1 MQIFN
6 DWWIGRFIKNWIKTN
21 QNLLL
26 LRSRLKK
33 EIPKQHLKEF
43 YKTWVKNHIGIR
55 RRQIDTATDKLFPLT
70 IKISPTMRCNLEC
83 KGCFAGNYRVQND
96 LNLNTLESIVSQAE
110 SLGIPSVGIIGGE
123 PLLVPDI
130 FELFKRF
137 RNLGFYLVTNGTL
150 INGEVISN
158 LQNLPHIF
166 TIFSIEGFEKTN
178 DDLRGNGVFQKIISA
193 MKKMKEAKLI
203 FGFST
208 VVHKENLEEVISEA
222 YLDFM
227 IENGCYVGN
236 FLPYIPVGSSPRYD
250 VVCSEE
256 ETRRYF
262 NRLNKISKSKPV
274 LLLKEGFSDG
284 TFLNQGCGA
293 GQTINITSNGEA
305 EPCNGIEFF
314 TKNIHTSS
322 LKEIFMS
329 EFFQDIRRLHPRNN
343 KRCLTITA
351 PEDILRII
359 EKNHAQETHGQ
370 ALEHLEKYISMAPRT
385 EST

>member
-6 DWWIGRFIKNWIKTN
+6 NWRIGYFLKNWIKTN

-43 YKTWVKNHIGIR
+43 YKTWVKNHIGVR
-55 RRQIDTATDKLFPLT
+55 RRQIETATDKLFPLT

-83 KGCFAGNYRVQND
+83 KGCFAGNYPIQKD
-96 LNLNTLESIVSQAE
+96 LSLSTLERIVAQAK
-110 SLGIPSVGIIGGE
+110 SLGIPSIGIIGGE

-130 FELFKRF
+130 FELFERF
-137 RNLGFYLVTNGTL
+137 RDVGFYLVTNGTL
-150 INGEVISN
+150 MTDEVVGH
-158 LQNLPHIF
+158 LQNMPHIF

-178 DDLRGNGVFQKIISA
+178 DYLRGSGVFRKIISA
-193 MKKMKEAKLI
+193 MKKMKAAKLI

-208 VVHKENLEEVISEA
+208 VVHRENSEEVISGD

-236 FLPYIPVGSSPRYD
+236 FLPYIPVGSFPRYH
-250 VVCSEE
+250 VVCTEE

-262 NRLNKISKSKPV
+262 DRLNRIANSKP
-274 LLLKEGFSDG
+274 LLLFKEGYSDG

-293 GQTINITSNGEA
+293 GQTINIT
-305 EPCNGIEFF
+305 
-314 TKNIHTSS
+314 
-322 LKEIFMS
+322 
-329 EFFQDIRRLHPRNN
+329 
-343 KRCLTITA
+343 
-351 PEDILRII
+351 
-359 EKNHAQETHGQ
+359 
-370 ALEHLEKYISMAPRT
+370 
-385 EST
+385 